1 MARRLPKQCRVVL
14 AGGFDDSF
22 PRGPCRA
29 EGGHVRA
36 VLAPEHDDEVGP
48 RLVQVVAERGKEEG
62 LLFLAGDHPS
72 ALKAGLRQALK
83 DVL

>member
-22 PRGPCRA
+22 PRGPLRA

-36 VLAPEHDDEVGP
+36 VLAPELDDELGP
-48 RLVQVVAERGKEEG
+48 RLVQVVAELGKGEG
-62 LLFLAGDHPS
+62 LLFLVGTTHRPRGWDPAG
-72 ALKAGLRQALK
+72 
-83 DVL
+83 V